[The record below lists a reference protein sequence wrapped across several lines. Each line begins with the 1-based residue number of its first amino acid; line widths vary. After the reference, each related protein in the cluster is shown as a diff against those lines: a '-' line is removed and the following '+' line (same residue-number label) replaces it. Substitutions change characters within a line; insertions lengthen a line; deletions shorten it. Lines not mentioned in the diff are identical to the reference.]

1 MSGYHFSHDL
11 PGSIQR
17 LTRMLNDL
25 RSEVTRLNETWKD
38 KKSAEFQTE
47 HLLPI
52 EPILTN
58 AITSLNDL
66 AELSGEIQKKLRE
79 AESML

>member
-1 MSGYHFSHDL
+1 MSGVQFSHDL

-25 RSEVTRLNETWKD
+25 RTNITALNETWKD
-38 KKSAEFQTE
+38 KKSQEFQTE

-52 EPILTN
+52 EPVITG
-58 AITSLNDL
+58 AITSLSDL
-66 AELSGEIQKKLRE
+66 AELSGDIQKKLRE

>member
-1 MSGYHFSHDL
+1 MNGLQFSHDL

-25 RSEVTRLNETWKD
+25 RNDVTNLNETWRD
-38 KKSAEFQTE
+38 KKSTEFQTE

-52 EPILTN
+52 EPVLSGV
-58 AITSLNDL
+58 ITSLSDL
-66 AELSGEIQKKLRE
+66 AELSGDIHKKLRE
-79 AESML
+79 AESMQ

>member
-1 MSGYHFSHDL
+1 MSGVQFSHDL

-25 RSEVTRLNETWKD
+25 RTNITALNETWKD
-38 KKSAEFQTE
+38 KKSQELQTE

-52 EPILTN
+52 EPVITG
-58 AITSLNDL
+58 AITSLSDL
-66 AELSGEIQKKLRE
+66 AELSGDIQKKLRE

>member
-1 MSGYHFSHDL
+1 MSGLQFSHDL

-25 RSEVTRLNETWKD
+25 RNDVTNLNETWKD
-38 KKSAEFQTE
+38 KKSTEFQTD

-52 EPILTN
+52 EPVLTGV
-58 AITSLNDL
+58 ITSLSDL
-66 AELSGEIQKKLRE
+66 AELSGDIQKKLRE
-79 AESML
+79 AESMR